1 MDNANLNMMKQESHS
16 LAGQLP
22 QKWSA
27 GKTSLRLGYSRC
39 SADQVETEFEVD
51 FDRSFDAYGLD
62 R

>member
-1 MDNANLNMMKQESHS
+1 MDNANLNPMKQESHS
-16 LAGQLP
+16 LAGKLP

-27 GKTSLRLGYSRC
+27 DKTSLRLGYSRC
-39 SADQVETEFEVD
+39 STDQVNTEFEVD